1 MMPSVDIHQHLWP
14 HGFQEMLRGRTEP
27 PMLRVDELITVEGAY
42 PFAASDHDPEQR
54 LLGLDAAGL
63 DVAVLS
69 LQTSLGLESL
79 PVSERDALEL
89 AWLDGIGEVVDAGA
103 GRFRALAP
111 SRAVAG
117 FRGTSLG
124 ACALTELERHAD
136 LLGEVERAGG
146 FVFVHPEAFPQ
157 QHAAPEDWWGPVVDY
172 SAQMQRAYFSWLA
185 EGRDRF
191 PTLRVVFAILAGG
204 APFQLERRAVRGD
217 DADVRSA
224 LDPLVFFDVSS
235 YGRRAI
241 ELCIETFGVHQ
252 LVYGSDTPVADPG
265 PTLLAVR
272 GFGDSVAQLMQVT
285 TPGSLLA

>member
-1 MMPSVDIHQHLWP
+1 
-14 HGFQEMLRGRTEP
+14 MLRG
-27 PMLRVDELITVEGAY
+27 DELVTVEGAY
-42 PFAASDHDPEQR
+42 PFAPSDHDPEQR
-54 LLGLDAAGL
+54 LRALDEAGI

-69 LQTSLGLESL
+69 LQTSLGLEEL
-79 PVSERDALEL
+79 PGPERDALEL
-89 AWLDGIGEVVDAGA
+89 AWLEGIGELVDAGA

-111 SRAVAG
+111 SRVAPG
-117 FRGTSLG
+117 FPGTTLG
-124 ACALTELERHAD
+124 ACAFTEPERHAD
-136 LLGEVERAGG
+136 LLREAERAGS

-157 QHAAPEDWWGPVVDY
+157 QRAAPEDWWGPVVDY
-172 SAQMQRAYFSWLA
+172 SAQMQKAYFSWLA

-217 DADVRSA
+217 DTDVRSA
-224 LDPLVFFDVSS
+224 LDPLAFFDVSS

-252 LVYGSDTPVADPG
+252 LVYGSDTPVADPA
-265 PTLLAVR
+265 PTLHAVR
-272 GFGDSVAQLMQVT
+272 GFGDSVAHLMQVT